1 MATGMTKQ
9 IHVKY
14 FALLREQR
22 GQEAEV
28 LQTQAGTSRDLYNEL
43 KSAHGFSLDSKQ
55 MGVAINDEFSTWET
69 QLKSGDRV
77 VFLPPVAGG

>member
-1 MATGMTKQ
+1 MSKQ
-9 IHVKY
+9 IHVRY

-22 GQEAEV
+22 GMDSEH
-28 LQTQAGTSRDLYNEL
+28 LQTMAATTRDLYNEL
-43 KSAHGFSLDSKQ
+43 KREHGFSLDSKQ

-69 QLKSGDRV
+69 QLQSGDRV